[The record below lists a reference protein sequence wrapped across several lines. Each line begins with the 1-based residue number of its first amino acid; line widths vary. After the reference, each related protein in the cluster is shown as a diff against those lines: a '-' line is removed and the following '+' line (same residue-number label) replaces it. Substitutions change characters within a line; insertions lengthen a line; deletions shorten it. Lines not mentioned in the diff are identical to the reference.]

1 MFSQNAGTNSF
12 WGPTMKYQGSRA
24 GLREGLIQ
32 TTRICKVH
40 RHSQAVVALTRGVKF
55 NVYIVNVYSAGASR
69 KSYELPRK
77 SPQ

>member
-32 TTRICKVH
+32 TARICKVH

-69 KSYELPRK
+69 KSYELRRK